1 MEKTTNTTDDFD
13 LNKWFAEMSAKS
25 PFIAIP
31 AEDCE
36 KCEIERLK
44 KIIEEK
50 DRIISL
56 LAGVLDKVTAFE
68 NWPYSSSGGTKP
80 EITQLSRKNAPETPS
95 HSSDVENLRWVNPEG
110 VK

>member
-1 MEKTTNTTDDFD
+1 MEKTTNMTDDFE
-13 LNKWFAEMSAKS
+13 LNKWYEKLEHGC
-25 PFIAIP
+25 AIP
-31 AEDCE
+31 DYTNETE
-36 KCEIERLK
+36 
-44 KIIEEK
+44 KIIKSLKEQLAEK

-80 EITQLSRKNAPETPS
+80 EITQLGRKNAPETPS
-95 HSSDVENLRWVNPEG
+95 RSSDVENLRWVNPEG

>member
-1 MEKTTNTTDDFD
+1 MKKTTNTTDDFD

-44 KIIEEK
+44 KIIEETG
-50 DRIISL
+50 RILRLAALNLKLHS
-56 LAGVLDKVTAFE
+56 LAGKMRQRPLLVRLTWK
-68 NWPYSSSGGTKP
+68 
-80 EITQLSRKNAPETPS
+80 I
-95 HSSDVENLRWVNPEG
+95 
-110 VK
+110 